1 MGFTEAISSGFSNY
15 VGFAGRASR
24 SEYWYFIL
32 FYVIVVLIAVG
43 IDLFVFPDMEVRPV
57 QTIAILALFL
67 PILAV
72 AIRRLHDLD
81 RTGWWY
87 LIALTGIGGIL
98 LFVWYCMKGTTGPNR
113 YGPDPLA
120 GQH

>member
-1 MGFTEAISSGFSNY
+1 MGFTEAISSGFSKY
-15 VGFAGRASR
+15 VTFSGRASR
-24 SEYWYFIL
+24 SEYWYWTLFAIL
-32 FYVIVVLIAVG
+32 ASIVALV
-43 IDLFVFPDMEVRPV
+43 IDLFVFPDMDIRPV
-57 QTIAILALFL
+57 NTIVSLALFL
-67 PILAV
+67 PGLAV

-81 RTGWWY
+81 RTGWWF
-87 LIALTGIGGIL
+87 LIAFTVIGLIL